1 MAKLEYR
8 GFGVE
13 PVVISK
19 GNFGAYLIYVVVMCA
34 AFFTIYNIGYYSGET
49 KTMSQLIAPL
59 PDGQI
64 KYLWQEKERLE
75 QTRRN
80 ASYNLQRVRGL
91 RDATSRALVD
101 HYMAIESIVE
111 NRIAEIEDQLKQDAK
126 LKQGG
131 AYGSR

>member
-19 GNFGAYLIYVVVMCA
+19 SNFGAYLIYVVVMCA

-49 KTMSQLIAPL
+49 NAMTQSIAPL
-59 PDGQI
+59 PDEQI

-75 QTRRN
+75 QTKRN
-80 ASYNLQRVRGL
+80 VSYNLQRIRGL

-101 HYMAIESIVE
+101 HYTAIESIAE
-111 NRIAEIEDQLKQDAK
+111 NRLAEIEKQLEQDAK
-126 LKQGG
+126 LKGG
-131 AYGSR
+131 TYGSR